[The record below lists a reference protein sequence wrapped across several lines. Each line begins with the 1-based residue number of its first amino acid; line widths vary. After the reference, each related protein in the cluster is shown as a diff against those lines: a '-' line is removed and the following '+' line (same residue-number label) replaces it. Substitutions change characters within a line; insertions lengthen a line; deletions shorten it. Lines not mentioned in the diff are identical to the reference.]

1 VLPKITIVSASVG
14 AGHDGAARELA
25 RRLTG
30 RGFEV
35 TVLDFLDLLPG
46 RLGPMLRHTYAT
58 ELAVA
63 PASWG
68 WLLRGLAHHRTAK
81 TVARVAVRAAG
92 RATLAALGP
101 APAVVVSTYPV
112 ASQVLGQLRRDGSL
126 TAPVVTFLTDLSV
139 HPLWVAEGVDLH
151 LAIHDVAARQASRH
165 GARVR
170 VAGPAVGPAFHPDP
184 PGLTA
189 DGGMTTE
196 HREVRLRY
204 GVPTDRPAALVV
216 AGSWGVGEIEDTM
229 RDIAASG
236 VAVPVALCGQNVRL
250 RQRLLRA
257 GYGPALGWVDE
268 PAPLIRA
275 CDVVVQN
282 AGGLTSLE
290 ALACG
295 RPVVSYRCVAGHG
308 TTNAEALDEAGY
320 AVWARDSRELEQA
333 LAEAVR
339 PSARSVPGQRDH
351 RSTPRHTVSSR
362 FSALDDPARHIAEL
376 ARVPIATVRAP
387 AARPRSVRPVGAA
400 S

>member
-30 RGFEV
+30 RGFDV
-35 TVLDFLDLLPG
+35 AVLDFLDLLPA
-46 RLGPMLRHTYAT
+46 RLGPMLRRAYAT

-63 PASWG
+63 PSSWG
-68 WLLRGLAHHRTAK
+68 WLLRGLGHQRTAK
-81 TVARVAVRAAG
+81 TVAALAVRAAG
-92 RATLAALGP
+92 RSTRAALGP
-101 APAVVVSTYPV
+101 GPAAVVSTYPL
-112 ASQVLGQLRRDGSL
+112 ASQVLGQLRRDGRL
-126 TAPVVTFLTDLSV
+126 AAPVVTFLTDLSV

-151 LAIHDVAARQASRH
+151 LAIHEVAARQAGRL

-170 VAGPAVGPAFHPDP
+170 VAGPAVGPAFHPDA
-184 PGLTA
+184 PGHTA
-189 DGGMTTE
+189 DGGLSTE
-196 HREVRLRY
+196 HRQVRQRF
-204 GVPTDRPAALVV
+204 GIPTERPAALVV

-236 VAVPVALCGQNVRL
+236 LAVPIALCGQNDRL

-275 CDVVVQN
+275 CDLVVQN

-308 TTNAEALDEAGY
+308 TTNAEALHEAGF
-320 AVWARDSRELEQA
+320 AVWARDSLELEQA
-333 LAEAVR
+333 LAAAVR
-339 PSARSVPGQRDH
+339 PAVGAIPLQRDRTLH
-351 RSTPRHTVSSR
+351 HGASDGFGAV
-362 FSALDDPARHIAEL
+362 DDPARHIAEL
-376 ARVPIATVRAP
+376 AGAP
-387 AARPRSVRPVGAA
+387 TAVTPWPSVRPRRVRAVGAA